1 MKKSNW
7 DRQLSSYKR
16 SELLKGIHPNVS
28 PSYAKAKDS
37 IDDQSQQQKCSRGIK
52 DSRNNPEQEP
62 QSRYNQP
69 KLGKCFHCGQQG
81 HISNECPQQRKIAL
95 VKDGQGTDQVDNTE
109 TEDEVKY
116 IEGDEG
122 DQLSCISKSL
132 VNSKNIDMSL
142 KDTVLYKL
150 YC

>member
-1 MKKSNW
+1 M
-7 DRQLSSYKR
+7 
-16 SELLKGIHPNVS
+16 
-28 PSYAKAKDS
+28 
-37 IDDQSQQQKCSRGIK
+37 
-52 DSRNNPEQEP
+52 
-62 QSRYNQP
+62 
-69 KLGKCFHCGQQG
+69 
-81 HISNECPQQRKIAL
+81 
-95 VKDGQGTDQVDNTE
+95 KDGQGTDQVDNTE

-142 KDTVLYKL
+142 NDTVLYKL